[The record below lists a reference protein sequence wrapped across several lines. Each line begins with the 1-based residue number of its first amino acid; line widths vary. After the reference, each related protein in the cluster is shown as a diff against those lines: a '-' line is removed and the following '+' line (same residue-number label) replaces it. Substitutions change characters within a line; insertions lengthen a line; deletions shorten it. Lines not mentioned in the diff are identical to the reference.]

1 MQQGVPAMNIL
12 QLGQPLSHLRL
23 SGYLLAYEQETLGS
37 ELGVW
42 GSGVLALGRG
52 EGHAHVLAGT
62 NDF

>member
-1 MQQGVPAMNIL
+1 MNVF

-23 SGYLLAYEQETLGS
+23 SRCLLAYGQETLGS

-52 EGHAHVLAGT
+52 EGHDHALVGT